1 MKTNR
6 TIIFFAAI
14 LFLSF
19 STGNAWAFRCG
30 SDVVGSGDSK
40 SHAPCGHVG

>member
-1 MKTNR
+1 MKMNM

-19 STGNAWAFRCG
+19 SIGEALAFRCG
-30 SDVVGSGDSK
+30 SGLVSK
-40 SHAPCGHVG
+40 WRF